1 MICPAEISLKSIV
14 QVKRRSNRSIPPAF
28 SRTLSMNLKMLG
40 LRINNLRILRFMAP
54 MRVQFWRLRL
64 SMNQANIRLSFRALA
79 AALGPETRDPRQF
92 EMKAVSSHRLASDEI
107 NLQ

>member
-1 MICPAEISLKSIV
+1 
-14 QVKRRSNRSIPPAF
+14 
-28 SRTLSMNLKMLG
+28 MNLKMLG
-40 LRINNLRILRFMAP
+40 LRINNLRILRFMAA

-92 EMKAVSSHRLASDEI
+92 ENESSVEPPPGS
-107 NLQ
+107 